1 MFTASFAKIPLA
13 TVGTAVF
20 TNLVRFA
27 SRTYHVTHYAAYSR
41 TEQDITYLLL
51 PLPSRPLRLRGSL
64 NRYSLSGSRVNC
76 GSRSAHNNKRT
87 LTILKKNGKRLAGI
101 PKTTRRTGTTAP
113 DKRLSRFRPRNCR
126 NFQPNAAK
134 RRPWTADRKSGSAG

>member
-1 MFTASFAKIPLA
+1 MFAASFAKIPLVP
-13 TVGTAVF
+13 VGTAVF

-27 SRTYHVTHYAAYSR
+27 SWTFHVTHYAAYSR
-41 TEQDITYLLL
+41 TEQGITYLLL
-51 PLPSRPLRLRGSL
+51 SLPSRRSRLRGSL
-64 NRYSLSGSRVNC
+64 NTYLLSGSGVTC

-113 DKRLSRFRPRNCR
+113 D
-126 NFQPNAAK
+126 
-134 RRPWTADRKSGSAG
+134 